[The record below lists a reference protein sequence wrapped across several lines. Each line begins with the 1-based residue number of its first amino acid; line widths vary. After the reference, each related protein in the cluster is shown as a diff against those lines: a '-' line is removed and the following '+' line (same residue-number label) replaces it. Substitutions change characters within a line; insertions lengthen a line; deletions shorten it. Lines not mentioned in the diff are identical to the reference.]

1 MDIPQQFPPLLLPQ
15 LTYSHS
21 LALLL
26 GNLIAKGNTAGAVR
40 ALEQVRMRNAVK
52 QAQRSSA
59 SAGAKA
65 QRSKQERVRVL
76 VWG

>member
-1 MDIPQQFPPLLLPQ
+1 MDIPQQFPPLPLPQ
-15 LTYSHS
+15 LPYNHS

-26 GNLIAKGNTAGAVR
+26 SNLILRRGKALSPAGAAVR
-40 ALEQVRMRNAVK
+40 AQEQVRIRNAVK

-65 QRSKQERVRVL
+65 QRSKQERM
-76 VWG
+76 

>member
-15 LTYSHS
+15 LPYSHS

-40 ALEQVRMRNAVK
+40 ALEQVRMR
-52 QAQRSSA
+52 SA
-59 SAGAKA
+59 AKHKA
-65 QRSKQERVRVL
+65 Q
-76 VWG
+76 